1 MQLFIQGSL
10 NQDELRRQLQAL
22 PGFTPPAGGW
32 MRFQRAQLR
41 RRRQRWAGAGGL
53 AMAACL
59 MLAIGI
65 PNLSQQPAEILVQ
78 PAPHGVSAMINR
90 SRQLE
95 QRLVS
100 IRPNVSR
107 WSGAQAV
114 QAARIEQGLALVDA
128 RLNEARDENTA
139 RQLWQ
144 RRVQLMQAL
153 VDLHQQPSAGPAL
166 VQAAYQY

>member
-10 NQDELRRQLQAL
+10 NQDELRRRLQAL

-65 PNLSQQPAEILVQ
+65 PNLSQQPPEILVQ

-128 RLNEARDENTA
+128 RLNEARDEPTA